1 MKPPVHATVVARPYT
16 DGWRGVMLTGASGA
30 GKSDL
35 ALRLIQSGFRL
46 VADDYAHVWASG
58 GKLYATAP
66 EAIAG
71 RIEARGLGILPAP
84 SWIVSRICLIARLTD
99 ATPERLPEPRFETVD
114 GVPAASVDLDPR
126 HASAVAVVAGALAGF
141 DRGAVWPI

>member
-1 MKPPVHATVVARPYT
+1 MTAPLHATVVARPYT
-16 DGWRGVMLTGASGA
+16 DGWRGVMLTGPSGA

-46 VADDYAHVWASG
+46 VADDRAHVWGSG
-58 GKLYATAP
+58 GGLYATAP
-66 EAIAG
+66 ETIAG

-84 SWIVSRICLIARLTD
+84 ARIVARVCLIARLTGE
-99 ATPERLPEPRFETVD
+99 AVERMPEPRFETVD
-114 GVPAASVDLDPR
+114 GVNVAVVDLNPE

>member
-1 MKPPVHATVVARPYT
+1 MSAPIHATVVARPYT
-16 DGWRGVMLTGASGA
+16 DGWRGVMLAGPSGA

-46 VADDYAHVWASG
+46 VADDYAHVWDSAG
-58 GKLYATAP
+58 RLYATAP
-66 EAIAG
+66 DAIAG

-84 SWIVSRICLIARLTD
+84 SRIVARVCLVARLGGEP
-99 ATPERLPEPRFETVD
+99 AERLPEPRFETVE
-114 GVPAASVDLDPR
+114 GVAVASVDLDPR

>member
-1 MKPPVHATVVARPYT
+1 MSTLRHATVVARPYA
-16 DGWRGVMLTGASGA
+16 DGWRGVMLTGPSGV

-35 ALRLIQSGFRL
+35 ALRLIQAGFRL

-58 GKLYATAP
+58 GRLYAAAP
-66 EAIAG
+66 HSIAG

-84 SWIVSRICLIARLTD
+84 TRMMAPIRLIAHLMSE
-99 ATPERLPEPRFETVD
+99 PVERLPEPRFETVD
-114 GVPAASVDLDPR
+114 GVDVAAIDLDPR
-126 HASAVAVVAGALAGF
+126 PASAVAVVAGALAGF

>member
-1 MKPPVHATVVARPYT
+1 MSTPLHATVVARPYA
-16 DGWRGVMLTGASGA
+16 DGWRGVMLVGPSGA

-35 ALRLIQSGFRL
+35 ALRLIQAGFRL

-58 GKLYATAP
+58 GALYATAP
-66 EAIAG
+66 ETLAG

-84 SWIVSRICLIARLTD
+84 RRILSRIRLIVRLT
-99 ATPERLPEPRFETVD
+99 AGAVERLPEPRFEAIE
-114 GVPAASVDLDPR
+114 GVQTATVDLDPR
-126 HASAVAVVAGALAGF
+126 PASAVPLVAGALAGF

>member
-1 MKPPVHATVVARPYT
+1 MTSPMHATVVARPYA

-35 ALRLIQSGFRL
+35 ALRLIQAGFRL

-58 GKLYATAP
+58 GRLYATAP
-66 EAIAG
+66 PTIAG
-71 RIEARGLGILPAP
+71 QIEARGLGMLPVPARILTR
-84 SWIVSRICLIARLTD
+84 VSLIAHL
-99 ATPERLPEPRFETVD
+99 AAGVVERLPEPRFDAVD
-114 GVPAASVDLDPR
+114 GVDVARIDLDPR
-126 HASAVAVVAGALAGF
+126 PASAVAVVAGALVGF

>member
-1 MKPPVHATVVARPYT
+1 MNPPVHATVVARPYT
-16 DGWRGVMLTGASGA
+16 DGWRGVMLTGASGS

-46 VADDYAHVWASG
+46 VTDDYAHVWASDG
-58 GKLYATAP
+58 ALYATAP

-84 SWIVSRICLIARLTD
+84 SWIVSRICLVARLTLE
-99 ATPERLPEPRFETVD
+99 AVERLPEPRFETVQ
-114 GVPAASVDLDPR
+114 GVQVAALDLDPR
-126 HASAVAVVAGALAGF
+126 PASAVPLVAGALAGF